1 MNSFRDLKKLLPNAE
16 KKLQSIMNV
25 ERDQTKIFLA
35 KPSKNC
41 FIRYSE
47 NGTEETFPLDCG
59 IAGKVYETGE
69 YMSIPNTF
77 SNEMF
82 NGLIDITT
90 SLPLICMPITVMST
104 NKTIGVF
111 EVPNPKGI
119 KYINKKNEIAT
130 NDLEILEFFSHQ
142 LAQVIIF
149 FEQEE
154 SNK

>member
-1 MNSFRDLKKLLPNAE
+1 
-16 KKLQSIMNV
+16 MNV
-25 ERDQTKIFLA
+25 ERDQAKIFLA

-41 FIRYSE
+41 FVRFSE
-47 NGTEETFPLDCG
+47 NGTEENFPLNCG
-59 IAGKVYETGE
+59 IAGEVYKTGE
-69 YMSIPNTF
+69 YMSILNTF
-77 SNEMF
+77 SNDLF

-90 SLPLICMPITVMST
+90 ALPLICMPITVMST

-111 EVPNPKGI
+111 EVPNAKGI

-142 LAQVIIF
+142 LAQVIMF

-154 SNK
+154 FHK